1 MNKTI
6 VKVFVILGILVLAL
20 LIWAFVFGNGLSS
33 IFNAII
39 EPINNIYRAMTGGKA
54 DASLI
59 PEWKVATQKNVLN
72 ASTQAFGT
80 E

>member
-20 LIWAFVFGNGLSS
+20 LVWAFVFGNGLQS

-39 EPINNIYRAMTGGKA
+39 APINGIYQAMTGQKSQ
-54 DASLI
+54 SLI
-59 PEWKVATQKNVLN
+59 PQWNVGTQKNVAN
-72 ASTQAFGT
+72 ASSQAFAK
-80 E
+80 

>member
-20 LIWAFVFGNGLSS
+20 LIWAFVFGNGLAS

-39 EPINNIYRAMTGGKA
+39 TPINSIYSTIVGGGT
-54 DASLI
+54 LI
-59 PEWKVATQKNVLN
+59 PQWNVAT
-72 ASTQAFGT
+72 ASDLKTASSQAFK
-80 E
+80 

>member
-20 LIWAFVFGNGLSS
+20 LIWAFVFGNGLST

-39 EPINNIYRAMTGGKA
+39 TPINDIYSAIVGEGEGP
-54 DASLI
+54 LI
-59 PEWKVATQKNVLN
+59 PPWKVST
-72 ASTQAFGT
+72 ASKLTTASSQAFK
-80 E
+80 